1 MPNKVENTLSNELL
15 SILKKEQYVL
25 LSTIDHETKGPNVS
39 AISWLYA
46 VDNRTIVFAVDL
58 KSRIVKNIQDNNQV
72 SITLIGNESTYSISG
87 ATIIDQES
95 MKSLPLKLAKVTLSI
110 KEVRDVMF
118 YGAKVSVE
126 PAYEKT
132 YDPEAAA
139 KLDRSVMAELKKTGV
154 TR

>member
-15 SILKKEQYVL
+15 SFLKKEQYVL

-39 AISWLYA
+39 ALSWLYA
-46 VDNRTIVFAVDL
+46 IDNRSIVFAVDL
-58 KSRIVKNIQDNNQV
+58 KSRIVKNIKENDQI

-87 ATIIDQES
+87 TTKIVEEPMTS
-95 MKSLPLKLAKVTLSI
+95 VPLKLAKVHLTI

-118 YGAKVSVE
+118 YGAKMSVE

-154 TR
+154 TK

>member
-15 SILKKEQYVL
+15 SFLKKEQYVL
-25 LSTIDHETKGPNVS
+25 LSTIDHETNGPNVS

-46 VDNRTIVFAVDL
+46 IDNKTIVFAVDL
-58 KSRIVKNIQDNNQV
+58 KSRIVKNIKANHQV
-72 SITLIGNESTYSISG
+72 SITLIGNESTYSINGITKVIEEPMPSV
-87 ATIIDQES
+87 
-95 MKSLPLKLAKVTLSI
+95 PLKLAKVHMTI
-110 KEVRDVMF
+110 NEVRDVMF

-139 KLDRSVMAELKKTGV
+139 KLDRSVMIELKKSGV
-154 TR
+154 VK